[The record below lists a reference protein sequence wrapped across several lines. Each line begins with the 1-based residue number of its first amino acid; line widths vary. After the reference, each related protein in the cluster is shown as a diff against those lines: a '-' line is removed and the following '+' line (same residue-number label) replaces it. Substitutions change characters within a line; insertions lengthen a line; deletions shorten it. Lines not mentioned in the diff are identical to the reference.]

1 MLLTRV
7 LPRLLGVGL
16 LGLLAGLLL
25 LTSCETTRSTREGS
39 DPTREAQRLTDEA
52 AARAA
57 RSRQIAQVNE
67 AGPPTFKIEQAVLA
81 AAFIRQFGDGTVVD
95 KVLVRPA
102 PSAPKEKTT
111 YYLVGMGLRDGHFR
125 AMALPLRDTGNGAL
139 LLTPDA
145 ERYVLTGSGCPTC
158 FFDFE
163 DSRIIGSSC
172 GDNSGGNSCSFQV
185 LNENTLFAAK

>member
-1 MLLTRV
+1 MLLMRV
-7 LPRLLGVGL
+7 IPRLLGIGL

-25 LTSCETTRSTREGS
+25 LTSCEATRTRES
-39 DPTREAQRLTDEA
+39 TDPTREAQRLTDEA

-67 AGPPTFKIEQAVLA
+67 AGPPTFKMGQAVLA

-95 KVLVRPA
+95 KVLVRPS

-163 DSRIIGSSC
+163 GSRIIGSSC

-185 LNENTLFAAK
+185 LNENNLFPVK

>member
-1 MLLTRV
+1 MLLMRV
-7 LPRLLGVGL
+7 IPRLLGIGL

-25 LTSCETTRSTREGS
+25 LTSCEATRTRES
-39 DPTREAQRLTDEA
+39 TDPTREAQRLTDEA

-67 AGPPTFKIEQAVLA
+67 AGPPTFKMGQAVLA

-95 KVLVRPA
+95 KVLVRPS

-111 YYLVGMGLRDGHFR
+111 YYLIGMGLRDGHFR

-163 DSRIIGSSC
+163 GSRIIGSSC
-172 GDNSGGNSCSFQV
+172 GDNSGGNSCSFRV
-185 LNENTLFAAK
+185 LNENNLFPVK

>member
-1 MLLTRV
+1 MLLMRII
-7 LPRLLGVGL
+7 PRLLGVGL

-25 LTSCETTRSTREGS
+25 LTSCEATRTRES
-39 DPTREAQRLTDEA
+39 TDPTREAQRLTDEA

-67 AGPPTFKIEQAVLA
+67 AGPPTFKMGQAVLA

-95 KVLVRPA
+95 KVLVRSA
-102 PSAPKEKTT
+102 PGAPKEKAT

-158 FFDFE
+158 FFDF
-163 DSRIIGSSC
+163 DGNRIIGSSC

-185 LNENTLFAAK
+185 LNENRLFPAQ

>member
-1 MLLTRV
+1 MRI
-7 LPRLLGVGL
+7 LPRLLGIGL

-25 LTSCETTRSTREGS
+25 LTSCEATRTRERS

-67 AGPPTFKIEQAVLA
+67 AGTPVFKMGQAVLA
-81 AAFIRQFGDGTVVD
+81 AAFIRQFGDGTVID
-95 KVLVRPA
+95 KVMVRPS
-102 PSAPKEKTT
+102 PSAPKESAT
-111 YYLVGMGLRDGHFR
+111 YYLVGMGLRDGSFR
-125 AMALPLRDTGNGAL
+125 AMALPLRNTGNGAL

-163 DSRIIGSSC
+163 GSRIIGSSC
-172 GDNSGGNSCSFQV
+172 GDNSGGNSCSFRV
-185 LNENTLFAAK
+185 LNQNNLFPLK

>member
-1 MLLTRV
+1 MRI
-7 LPRLLGVGL
+7 LPRLLGIGL

-25 LTSCETTRSTREGS
+25 LTSCETTRGTRES
-39 DPTREAQRLTDEA
+39 TDPTREAQRLTDEA

-67 AGPPTFKIEQAVLA
+67 AGPPTFKMGQAVLA
-81 AAFIRQFGDGTVVD
+81 AAFIRQFGDGTVID
-95 KVLVRPA
+95 KIMVRPS
-102 PSAPKEKTT
+102 PSAPKEPST
-111 YYLVGMGLRDGHFR
+111 YYLIGMGLRDGSFR
-125 AMALPLRDTGNGAL
+125 AMALPLRNTGNGAL

-163 DSRIIGSSC
+163 GSRIIGSSC
-172 GDNSGGNSCSFQV
+172 GDNSGGNSCAFQV
-185 LNENTLFAAK
+185 LNENSLFPLRQ